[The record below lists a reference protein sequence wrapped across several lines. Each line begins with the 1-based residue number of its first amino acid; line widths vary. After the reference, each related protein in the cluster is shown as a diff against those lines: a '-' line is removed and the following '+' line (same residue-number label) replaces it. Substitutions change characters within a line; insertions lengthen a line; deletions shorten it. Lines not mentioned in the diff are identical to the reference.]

1 MLMYSNLTKH
11 RKNIAVLGLLIA
23 IVMVGL
29 SGRLGFLMIFRSE
42 HYGDMAEELHQRER
56 TIKLPEAGLLMP
68 MGL

>member
-29 SGRLGFLMIFRSE
+29 SGTAWLSYNFPLGALRR
-42 HYGDMAEELHQRER
+42 YGRGASPKGTDD
-56 TIKLPEAGLLMP
+56 
-68 MGL
+68 